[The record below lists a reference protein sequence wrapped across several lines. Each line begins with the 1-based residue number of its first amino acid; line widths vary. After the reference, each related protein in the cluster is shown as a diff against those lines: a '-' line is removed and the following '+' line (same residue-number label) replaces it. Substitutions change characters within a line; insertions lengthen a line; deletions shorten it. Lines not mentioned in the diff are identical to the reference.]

1 MRISRIHFDFFGFEG
16 LLINLILHKAAAN
29 KFDLDVDVP
38 YDQFLLLGLWLL
50 FL

>member
-1 MRISRIHFDFFGFEG
+1 MHISRIHFDLFGFEG
-16 LLINLILHKAAAN
+16 LLINLILHKAAAA

-38 YDQFLLLGLWLL
+38 NDQFLFLGLELL